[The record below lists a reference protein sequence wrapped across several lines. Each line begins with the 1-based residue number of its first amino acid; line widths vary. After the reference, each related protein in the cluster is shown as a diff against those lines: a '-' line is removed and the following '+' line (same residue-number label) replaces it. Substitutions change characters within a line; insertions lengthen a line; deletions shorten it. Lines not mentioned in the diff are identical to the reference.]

1 MKLLF
6 DTHTFIWWD
15 SQPHKLSAK
24 SLALLSNSYNIKFLN
39 IVSIWEM

>member
-15 SQPHKLSAK
+15 SQPNKLSQKAW
-24 SLALLSNSYNIKFLN
+24 ALFARQIKYFAT
-39 IVSIWEM
+39 